1 MWFFEK
7 VRGQRVRGPK
17 PVRKLLLGLLVAL
30 AFLQWRCG
38 ENPLQPDLRGPNEV
52 WIQSTGFD
60 PGTLT
65 VSVGTSVTWTNKDNV
80 RHDVTS
86 GAPDNV
92 DNTIFLPSANLAT
105 NVTFSVTFNR
115 RGSFNYFCSIHRTN
129 HGTGSIVVQ

>member
-7 VRGQRVRGPK
+7 VRGRGVRGPRS
-17 PVRKLLLGLLVAL
+17 VSRLSLGLFVAL

-38 ENPLQPDLRGPNEV
+38 ENPLQPLLHGPNEV

-60 PGTLT
+60 PATLT
-65 VSVGTSVTWTNKDNV
+65 VGVGTSVTWTNKDNV

-86 GAPDNV
+86 GLPTKVENV
-92 DNTIFLPSANLAT
+92 FGPSGILNANAT
-105 NVTFSVTFNR
+105 FPNTFNQ
-115 RGSFNYFCSIHRTN
+115 RGTFNYFCSIHANN

>member
-7 VRGQRVRGPK
+7 VRSRGLQNPKTVR
-17 PVRKLLLGLLVAL
+17 RLLLGFLVAL

-38 ENPLQPDLRGPNEV
+38 ANPLQPDLRGPNEV

-65 VSVGTSVTWTNKDNV
+65 VSVGTTVTWTNKDNV

-86 GAPDNV
+86 GQPGNV
-92 DNTIFLPSANLAT
+92 ENLFDPSPNLSANAT
-105 NVTFSVTFNR
+105 HVVSFSR
-115 RGSFNYFCSIHRTN
+115 RGTFRYFCSIHGGN

>member
-86 GAPDNV
+86 GQPGNV
-92 DNTIFLPSANLAT
+92 ENLFDPSPNLSASAT
-105 NVTFSVTFNR
+105 HVVPFNR
-115 RGSFNYFCSIHRTN
+115 RGTFRYFCSIHGSN